1 MHTLSLG
8 MLGYECGIN
17 CDLFRSY
24 RANGNLFPIEGR
36 MR

>member
-1 MHTLSLG
+1 MHKLSLC
-8 MLGYECGIN
+8 GYLECGIN

-24 RANGNLFPIEGR
+24 RATSNLFPIEGR